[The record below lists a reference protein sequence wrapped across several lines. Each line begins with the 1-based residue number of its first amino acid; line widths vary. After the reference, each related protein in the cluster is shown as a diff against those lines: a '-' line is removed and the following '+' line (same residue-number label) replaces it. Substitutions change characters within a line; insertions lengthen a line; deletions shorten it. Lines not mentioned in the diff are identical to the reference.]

1 MSEQELNRIIGENI
15 LKYIELRG
23 YTQADVAEYVGVS
36 EAAVSQWCKGKKLP
50 RMSKID
56 LLCKM
61 FRCTRTALMSE
72 TGIQMTLEAD
82 KAETLQRIYDRSRI
96 LFDAAEDATPEELEK
111 AAQYIEFLKTQR

>member
-56 LLCKM
+56 MLCKM

-72 TGIQMTLEAD
+72 NGIQMTLEAD
-82 KAETLQRIYDRSRI
+82 KAETLQRIYDKCHI
-96 LFDAAEDATPEELEK
+96 LFDSAEDATPEELAR
-111 AAQYIEFLKTQR
+111 AAQYIEFMKTQR